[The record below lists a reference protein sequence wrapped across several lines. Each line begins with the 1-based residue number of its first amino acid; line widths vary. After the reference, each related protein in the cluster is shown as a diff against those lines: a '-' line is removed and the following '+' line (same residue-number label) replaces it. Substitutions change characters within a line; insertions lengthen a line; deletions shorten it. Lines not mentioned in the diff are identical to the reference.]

1 MDRIK
6 LDPAGRV
13 YDADTG
19 LTYGRVARTG
29 DYWTGTTA
37 PRVGQPPLSVHRL
50 YRRDA
55 ALAVAATYV
64 LGHED

>member
-6 LDPAGRV
+6 T
-13 YDADTG
+13 DAHGHVRDAETG
-19 LTYGRVARTG
+19 LTFGRIRRTG

-37 PRVGQPPLSVHRL
+37 PRVGQPSLDVHRL

-55 ALAVAATYV
+55 ALAVAAAYL
-64 LGHED
+64 LGYED